1 MDELRK
7 YCVPYSS
14 LKKLRMYIIILMA
27 VIVFVAY
34 KTITI
39 KNVYLPFGEIIFN
52 IVSVFVA
59 FVFVCVLYFLIKRK
73 IFDKKLKLFESRV
86 QYFKHHEVMDFV
98 LKDFNTGEKQL
109 GGSIIVGQDCLI
121 GSNTGM
127 IALYD
132 EIQRIYQEAKDSSN
146 YKKAKEGESSSIY
159 VVCND
164 QNYQLCA
171 VTLNEIYEREVTQLC
186 KTVNKRNTNFD
197 Y

>member
-1 MDELRK
+1 MDELKK

-14 LKKLRMYIIILMA
+14 LKKLRVYIIILMA
-27 VIVFVAY
+27 VIVGAAY
-34 KTITI
+34 KTVR
-39 KNVYLPFGEIIFN
+39 NVRLPFNEIVFN
-52 IVSVFVA
+52 CISVFVA
-59 FVFVCVLYFLIKRK
+59 FVFGCVLYFLIKRR

-86 QYFKHHEVMDFV
+86 QHFKHHEVMDFV
-98 LKDFNTGEKQL
+98 LKDFNTGERKL

-121 GSNTGM
+121 GNNTGM

-132 EIQRIYQEAKDSSN
+132 EIQRIYQEAKDASN

-164 QNYQLCA
+164 RNFQLCT

>member
-1 MDELRK
+1 MDELKK

-14 LKKLRMYIIILMA
+14 LRKLRVYITILMA
-27 VIVFVAY
+27 AIVFVAF
-34 KTITI
+34 KTIR
-39 KNVYLPFGEIIFN
+39 NVYLPFSEIIFN
-52 IVSVFVA
+52 TASVLVA
-59 FVFVCVLYFLIKRK
+59 FVLGCVLYFLIKRK

-98 LKDFNTGEKQL
+98 LRDFNTGERQL